1 MQLIKNQSVVLYLN
15 LNQDTSQPIP
25 GNSNQKKL
33 ISRKNYHRKEA
44 FSLVGTPNYIA
55 PEVLQVSF
63 IKIGF
68 LLNTKRHAHNRVVG
82 IQNHVIGGQW
92 ALFSLKWSL
101 AMRPFMRRAR
111 NKLKKRS

>member
-63 IKIGF
+63 MKSWIFTKDKKGMRTTGWWVYKI
-68 LLNTKRHAHNRVVG
+68 V
-82 IQNHVIGGQW
+82 
-92 ALFSLKWSL
+92 
-101 AMRPFMRRAR
+101 
-111 NKLKKRS
+111 